1 MKQIDLMFRTM
12 VAELQQR
19 TFDAQWSADFP
30 PTGRFVSVKVD
41 SRSYWYFDQPDGKG
55 GQKRRYVGPADDS
68 EITTRVEAF
77 RGEKDDYQNRRKIV
91 AALTR
96 EAGLIA
102 PDRFTGTVV
111 EALASAGLF
120 RLRGVLVGTVAFQC
134 YAAHLGIRL
143 PMAAI
148 LTGDA
153 DLAQDYAISSEVE
166 DSIPPIVAL
175 LQSIDPSF
183 RAVPHVSGSPRSNA
197 FRNST
202 GYRVEFLTTNRG
214 SEDYADQPA
223 QMPAL
228 GGASAE
234 PLRYMDFLIRDPV
247 RTILLHGAGVSVV
260 VPDPSRF
267 AVHKLIVAGRRQDD
281 AGGRAKKEKDLRQAG
296 MLFEALQE
304 TGAGRDLADA
314 LYEAWGR
321 GPSWRSA
328 ITAGV
333 DAVQKQYQPAVHR
346 TFGILPADEIEKS
359 RVLLP
364 ENKP

>member
-19 TFDAQWSADFP
+19 AFDALWSADFP
-30 PTGRFVSVKVD
+30 PTGRFVKVTVD
-41 SRSYWYFDQPDGKG
+41 NRVYWYFDQPNGKG
-55 GQKRRYVGPADDS
+55 GQKRRYVGPVDDS
-68 EITTRVEAF
+68 EITARVETF
-77 RGEKDDYQNRRKIV
+77 KGEKDDYQNRRKMV

-102 PDRFTGTVV
+102 PDRFTGAVV
-111 EALASAGLF
+111 EALAAAGLF

-143 PMAAI
+143 PTTAI

-153 DLAQDYAISSEVE
+153 DLAQHYAISSEVE
-166 DSIPPIVAL
+166 DSVPPIVDL

-183 RAVPHVSGSPRSNA
+183 RTLPHISGSPRSSA
-197 FRNST
+197 FRNSS
-202 GYRVEFLTTNRG
+202 GYGVEFLTTNRG
-214 SEDYADQPA
+214 AEEYSDQPA

-234 PLRYMDFLIRDPV
+234 PLRFMDFLLRDPV
-247 RTILLHGAGVSVV
+247 RTILLHGPGVSVV

-267 AVHKLIVAGRRQDD
+267 AVHKLIIASRHLDD
-281 AGGRAKKEKDLRQAG
+281 TSGRAKKDNDLRQAG
-296 MLFEALQE
+296 ILFEALQQ
-304 TGAGRDLADA
+304 TGGGADLAHV
-314 LYEAWGR
+314 LKEAWAR
-321 GPSWRSA
+321 GPSWRNS

-333 DAVQKQYQPAVHR
+333 DAMGKQYQPAVHR
-346 TFGILPADEIEKS
+346 TFSILPLDEVEKA
-359 RVLLP
+359 R
-364 ENKP
+364 